1 MVQYRQRAARAYP
14 PAGARK
20 HQNERLIHTM
30 TTANKLTILR
40 VLMIPV
46 FLVVLYWGFPG
57 CRYAALGIYIVA
69 CLTDLLDGYIA
80 RHYDQISDF
89 GKFMDPLADK
99 CLVMAALC
107 WFVEEGTFA
116 AWVLAI
122 VLLREFAVSGMRLVA
137 VEKGRVIAAGWSG
150 KVKTASTMVCICLI
164 LLGIPQWLNY
174 VCQGVILV
182 TTVYSGIEYFAKNA
196 DVFKVIK

>member
-1 MVQYRQRAARAYP
+1 
-14 PAGARK
+14 
-20 HQNERLIHTM
+20 M

-40 VLMIPV
+40 VLMIPA

-57 CRYAALGIYIVA
+57 SRYVALGVYIVA
-69 CLTDLLDGYIA
+69 C
-80 RHYDQISDF
+80 F
-89 GKFMDPLADK
+89 
-99 CLVMAALC
+99 
-107 WFVEEGTFA
+107 

-150 KVKTASTMVCICLI
+150 KIKTASTMVCICLI

-196 DVFKVIK
+196 DVFKEVK

>member
-1 MVQYRQRAARAYP
+1 
-14 PAGARK
+14 
-20 HQNERLIHTM
+20 M

-40 VLMIPV
+40 VLMIPA

-57 CRYAALGIYIVA
+57 SRYVALGIYIVA

-80 RHYDQISDF
+80 RHYNQVSDF

-99 CLVMAALC
+99 CL
-107 WFVEEGTFA
+107 
-116 AWVLAI
+116 VLAI

-164 LLGIPQWLNY
+164 LLGIPQVLNY
-174 VCQGVILV
+174 VCQGIILV
-182 TTVYSGIEYFAKNA
+182 TTVYSGVEYFAKNA
-196 DVFKVIK
+196 DVFKEVK